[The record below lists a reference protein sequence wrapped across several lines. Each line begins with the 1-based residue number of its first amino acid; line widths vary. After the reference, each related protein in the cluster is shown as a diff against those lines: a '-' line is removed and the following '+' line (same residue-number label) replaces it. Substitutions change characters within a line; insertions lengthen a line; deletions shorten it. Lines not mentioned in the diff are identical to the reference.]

1 MLCIAAIAL
10 AAPEAKAQSYT
21 SGTVTIE
28 DIDGPPF
35 PGPGANSC
43 TSTVGCYT
51 FATTNGPYSSGFASA
66 QVNIGQTDLGPTF
79 FSLIGGHPQYVLSPS
94 INFGIGSSVNTPPP
108 NATLYPP
115 SVLTIINGTWSA
127 TLSAA
132 DLLPKGFYT
141 TSTNGL
147 VLDGRLVWEDKLS
160 LQSDGDPEYIQL
172 QFSVENANNTSLGV
186 AGILDL
192 FCANNSCSVTSETS
206 DVSSHGI
213 ENGVGG
219 VDVDLNLASLD
230 TNDFIF
236 TEEASISSSSNLNNN
251 GFEFASFIDP
261 MTLTYTPPSGP
272 IDPNLVLYSS
282 DLNGVIPLSGQIL
295 TATPL
300 PSTWLMLVSGFAGL
314 GFFAYRETKKNAAIA
329 AA

>member
-1 MLCIAAIAL
+1 
-10 AAPEAKAQSYT
+10 
-21 SGTVTIE
+21 
-28 DIDGPPF
+28 
-35 PGPGANSC
+35 
-43 TSTVGCYT
+43 
-51 FATTNGPYSSGFASA
+51 
-66 QVNIGQTDLGPTF
+66 
-79 FSLIGGHPQYVLSPS
+79 
-94 INFGIGSSVNTPPP
+94 
-108 NATLYPP
+108 
-115 SVLTIINGTWSA
+115 
-127 TLSAA
+127 
-132 DLLPKGFYT
+132 
-141 TSTNGL
+141 
-147 VLDGRLVWEDKLS
+147 VWEDKLS

-314 GFFAYRETKKNAAIA
+314 GFFAYRGTKKNAAIA